1 MSDVASAIGVRA
13 WRLGSILIV
22 TLTSLLAALGLGL
35 LPSVAAAGPS
45 ASVPMQ
51 SDGPVEA
58 VATVLV
64 TEMSA
69 FNLATNTFNATFYLS
84 LSCDQICPEE
94 EWDIL
99 NAQSSSRE
107 LIEQK
112 DGTSWW
118 RVQGTFTFDPQLQL
132 FPFDTQYLEIEIEHR
147 LLDADQLVFV
157 PNPADSEVTSEASIS
172 GWETEAFTFTSSTI
186 AYRSLGQDYSRMTF
200 TVPVTR
206 STLATITKYY
216 VPLAIFI
223 FLGAATLVLRRYE
236 FQIGTGG
243 SALVGLTVFYLATSG
258 GIGNVGY
265 LTVWD
270 LSVLLGYLALG
281 LVLISGVIGL
291 YLTDRGTLEEPDG
304 DAIGRRMR
312 NWFLAAFAGLV
323 VIGALGIVA
332 TGVST

>member
-1 MSDVASAIGVRA
+1 MSKAASAMRRRA
-13 WRLGSILIV
+13 SQPSSVLMATLASLI
-22 TLTSLLAALGLGL
+22 AALGVGL
-35 LPSVAAAGPS
+35 LPSAAAVGPS

-69 FNLATNTFNATFYLS
+69 FNLATNTFNATFYMS
-84 LSCDQICPEE
+84 LACDQVCPAE

-107 LIEQK
+107 LIEQEG
-112 DGTSWW
+112 DTSWW

-147 LLDADQLVFV
+147 LLDADQLIFV
-157 PNPADSEVTSEASIS
+157 PNPADSEVTAEVSVS
-172 GWETEAFTFTSSTI
+172 GWETEAFTFTGSTVT
-186 AYRSLGQDYSRMTF
+186 YGSLGQDYSRMTF

-243 SALVGLTVFYLATSG
+243 SALVGLTVFYLASSG
-258 GIGNVGY
+258 GIGTVGY

-270 LSVLLGYLALG
+270 LSILLAYLALG

-291 YLTDRGTLEEPDG
+291 YLTDHGKLEEPDG
-304 DAIGRRMR
+304 DAIGKRLR
-312 NWFLAAFAGLV
+312 NRFLIAFAALV
-323 VIGALGIVA
+323 LVGALAIVVTA
-332 TGVST
+332 VST